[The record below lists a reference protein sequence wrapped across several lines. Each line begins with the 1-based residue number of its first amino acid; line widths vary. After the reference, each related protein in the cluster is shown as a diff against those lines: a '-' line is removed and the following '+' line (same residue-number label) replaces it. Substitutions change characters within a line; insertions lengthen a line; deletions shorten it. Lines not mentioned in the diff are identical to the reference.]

1 MRLTTQSRISR
12 AVTTVCLLPLFAARW
27 IFRKF
32 AEADSSSRNSSPQE
46 DKPSEYVRLSEDQ
59 YEALERQLTGPTVT
73 TATTE
78 LQAGYQ
84 LGVQD
89 VLRKLRAGY
98 VVGR

>member
-1 MRLTTQSRISR
+1 MRLETS
-12 AVTTVCLLPLFAARW
+12 
-27 IFRKF
+27 
-32 AEADSSSRNSSPQE
+32 
-46 DKPSEYVRLSEDQ
+46 Q
-59 YEALERQLTGPTVT
+59 YEALEKTLTGPTVT